1 MMVDASSLFLRLAS
15 ALVLA
20 LAVLDRVVIEGWS
33 ALWLDDETWPLVV
46 HLREL
51 GWGDMSL
58 PCAVAA
64 TTSAVITAIFWILGM
79 FCRTVSFLFA
89 GVVVVALLFGG
100 LGALEATV
108 AWLFLI
114 PSIALVIQ
122 GGGGI
127 GVDGF
132 LRAGRAK
139 KGKRGKRGG
148 NPYRMIGS

>member
-15 ALVLA
+15 ALVL
-20 LAVLDRVVIEGWS
+20 VLTVLYQAVIEGWR
-33 ALWLDDETWPLVV
+33 ALWLDDETWALVT

-51 GWGDMSL
+51 GWGDLAL
-58 PCAVAA
+58 PCAVGA
-64 TTSAVITAIFWILGM
+64 TASATITAIFWIMGM
-79 FCRTVSFLFA
+79 LCRTVSLLFA
-89 GVVVVALLFGG
+89 GVVAAALLFGG
-100 LGALEATV
+100 LGGIEATV

-122 GGGGI
+122 GGGTT

-132 LRAGRAK
+132 LRARRGKR
-139 KGKRGKRGG
+139 GKRGKRGG